1 MARRAITVMACVYD
15 VQYIHG
21 EDVGHAD
28 AMSRVRF
35 EDDRNDLVPTFAATF
50 EKLVIDFNF
59 M

>member
-1 MARRAITVMACVYD
+1 MACVYD